1 MSLRWFVAFLCVA
14 LGVAGGFAY
23 TRLVTPAYESTGYV
37 IATAQATTTAQ
48 GTIPGDERRAVQV
61 AQTLSRLV
69 DQQEVRTAAAT
80 AAGLTPEQV
89 GKQVQGRAM
98 PESSTIEITG
108 SAASA
113 DSAARLVNAVADEL
127 VKLNTDRM
135 TATGVTL
142 AVLSPASV
150 PTAPSSPVLVLD
162 LAVGAGAGVL
172 LGALY
177 LLATGGSRRRAAAAP
192 APTGLP
198 GAYPAG
204 PPVQP
209 QGFPQQPYPQH
220 PGPQPPAQPQVQA
233 PRPPQQQPQ
242 NRPAGGPGYRP
253 PPPPPPPRQGIARP
267 PGPRR

>member
-1 MSLRWFVAFLCVA
+1 MSLRWVIAVLCVL

-23 TRLVTPAYESTGYV
+23 TRLVTPSYESTGYV
-37 IATAQATTTAQ
+37 IATAQATTTTQ

-69 DQQEVRTAAAT
+69 DQQEVRAAAAT
-80 AAGLTPEQV
+80 AAGLTPDQV

-108 SAASA
+108 TATTA
-113 DSAARLVNAVADEL
+113 DGAARLVNAVADEL

-135 TATGVTL
+135 AATGVTL

-150 PTAPSSPVLVLD
+150 PTSPSSPVLVLD
-162 LAVGAGAGVL
+162 VGVGAGAGIL

-177 LLATGGSRRRAAAAP
+177 LLATGGSRRSRGQAAP
-192 APTGLP
+192 VPLP
-198 GAYPAG
+198 GAFPVG
-204 PPVQP
+204 PPVPPPGPGAQ
-209 QGFPQQPYPQH
+209 QGFPQG
-220 PGPQPPAQPQVQA
+220 PGPQPYPLQQPPA
-233 PRPPQQQPQ
+233 RPPQPQP
-242 NRPAGGPGYRP
+242 NRPGGAPGFRQ
-253 PPPPPPPRQGIARP
+253 PPPPPPRQGIARP